1 MIREKR
7 TEANYVLIK
16 ILRIMKRL
24 FLTVMAVLSMTMT
37 FAENEELNTV
47 SNANAYKMS
56 VNYSK
61 LADALGLSLDQ
72 QEAVQDIHSEFCA
85 DMLNA
90 GNANDDERKDMVEK
104 ALTKDLKHMRS
115 VLSDNQYR
123 TYLML
128 LNTTIV
134 NRGLNK

>member
-1 MIREKR
+1 
-7 TEANYVLIK
+7 
-16 ILRIMKRL
+16 MKRL
-24 FLTVMAVLSMTMT
+24 FLTVMAVLSITVT
-37 FAENEELNTV
+37 FAENEEFNTV
-47 SNANAYKMS
+47 NNTSAYKMS
-56 VNYSK
+56 VNYEK
-61 LADALGLSLDQ
+61 LGYALGLTLDQ

-90 GNANDDERKDMVEK
+90 GAASADERKAMVEK
-104 ALTKDLKHMRS
+104 ALKKDLKHMRG
-115 VLSDNQYR
+115 VLSDSQYR

>member
-1 MIREKR
+1 
-7 TEANYVLIK
+7 
-16 ILRIMKRL
+16 
-24 FLTVMAVLSMTMT
+24 MAVLSMTVT

-47 SNANAYKMS
+47 SNANAYKMT
-56 VNYSK
+56 VNYGK

-85 DMLNA
+85 DMYNA
-90 GNANDDERKDMVEK
+90 GNANEDERKGLVKK
-104 ALTKDLKHMRS
+104 ALDKDLKHMRS

-134 NRGLNK
+134 NHGLNK

>member
-1 MIREKR
+1 MRRVPKSQS
-7 TEANYVLIK
+7 LIK

-56 VNYSK
+56 VNYDK
-61 LADALGLSLDQ
+61 LADALSLSLDQ

-85 DMLNA
+85 DMYNA
-90 GNANDDERKDMVEK
+90 GNSSSDERKALVEK
-104 ALTKDLKHMRS
+104 ALQKDLKHMRS

>member
-1 MIREKR
+1 
-7 TEANYVLIK
+7 
-16 ILRIMKRL
+16 MKRL

>member
-1 MIREKR
+1 M
-7 TEANYVLIK
+7 
-16 ILRIMKRL
+16 
-24 FLTVMAVLSMTMT
+24 FLTVMAVLSMTVT

-47 SNANAYKMS
+47 SNANAYKMT
-56 VNYSK
+56 VNYGK

-85 DMLNA
+85 DMYNA
-90 GNANDDERKDMVEK
+90 GNANEDERKGLVKK
-104 ALTKDLKHMRS
+104 ALDKDLKHMRS

-134 NRGLNK
+134 NHGLNK